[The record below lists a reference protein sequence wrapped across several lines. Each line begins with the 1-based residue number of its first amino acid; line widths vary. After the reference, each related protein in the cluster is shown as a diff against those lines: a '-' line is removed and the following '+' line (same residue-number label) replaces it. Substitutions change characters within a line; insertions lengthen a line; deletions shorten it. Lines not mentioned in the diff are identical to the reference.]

1 MIVFGEHVCRWT
13 AEMTGG
19 TYYAGSGQ
27 GIGLEKDGVLIA
39 GVLFDNCNGRS
50 VQMHVASD
58 GTRRWMTREYLAVCF
73 DYPFNQLKV
82 KKIVGLVDSANTDA
96 QRFDMALGFRHEAT
110 LKDAG
115 RQGDLLLLTMTRE
128 QCRFLDA
135 RYAKSMKE

>member
-1 MIVFGEHVCRWT
+1 
-13 AEMTGG
+13 MTGG

-58 GTRRWMTREYLAVCF
+58 GTRRWMTREYLAISF

-96 QRFDMALGFRHEAT
+96 QRFDMALGFQHEAT

-135 RYAKSMKE
+135 RFHSFVQRSDVGAPMPVRRY